1 MSIYI
6 FDISELF
13 ENLRDGSKNLKEL
26 LKYQINFKSDL
37 REIKKGNKKSKWKDK
52 ISVIQNIEKFLDL
65 REKVIDFF
73 SFAIW
78 G

>member
-13 ENLRDGSKNLKEL
+13 ENLRDGSKNIKEL

>member
-1 MSIYI
+1 MSIHI

-13 ENLRDGSKNLKEL
+13 ENLRDGSKNIKEL

>member
-37 REIKKGNKKSKWKDK
+37 REIKKGSKKSKWKDK